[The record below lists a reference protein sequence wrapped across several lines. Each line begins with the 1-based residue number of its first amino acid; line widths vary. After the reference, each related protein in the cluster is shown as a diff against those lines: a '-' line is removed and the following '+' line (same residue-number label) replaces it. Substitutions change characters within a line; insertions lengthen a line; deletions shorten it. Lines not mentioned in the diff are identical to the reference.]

1 MKKLWWIAPL
11 TLALMAGVGWLL
23 LRTPGRTRLEL
34 YDVQDLVYGMN
45 DFPSVDI
52 SLAQNP
58 NGYDPVSITGME
70 LAERICFLL
79 PESSDRNDEEKI
91 DFANGMIIAR
101 TTAIKQA
108 AVFGIIATHRVYDR
122 FLMGLHAHDAEIGKA
137 LSKLLPAGRK

>member
-11 TLALMAGVGWLL
+11 TLAVVAGVGWLL
-23 LRTPGRTRLEL
+23 LRIPGRTRLEL

-52 SLAQNP
+52 SLARNP

-79 PESSDRNDEEKI
+79 PGSNDGKDDEQI
-91 DFANGMIIAR
+91 GFGNGMIIAR
-101 TTAIKQA
+101 TTGIKQA
-108 AVFGIIATHRVYDR
+108 AVYGIIATHRFCDH
-122 FLMGLHAHDAEIGKA
+122 FLLALHSHDAEIQRA